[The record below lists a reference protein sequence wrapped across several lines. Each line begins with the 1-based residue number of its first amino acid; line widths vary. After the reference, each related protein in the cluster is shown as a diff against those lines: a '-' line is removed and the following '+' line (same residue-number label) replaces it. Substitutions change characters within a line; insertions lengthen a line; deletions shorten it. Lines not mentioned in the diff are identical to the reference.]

1 MISELL
7 GYMPRR
13 MKTVHFATS
22 FLLSVVGRYRDLEL
36 LNKAAVLKAVPKTP
50 DDPYTTE
57 NLARQLRSADP
68 SPLGSAITDSDLTV
82 LRNHLAGTF
91 NNDGAALAAGYAPY
105 STFGFDF
112 STPSAEYLANK
123 SKNHGHA
130 GAFVWAVLNTTDIGR
145 EVIGNA
151 ERVIC
156 GSDPPAAALGRP
168 LIPEH
173 DEEMPPTT
181 SLLPSSMDEPK
192 LEKVAAAMN
201 EQTKAVHALTASLAA
216 RQGAYALRH
225 LVMGAGCWLLLY
237 LLKHA
242 AGERVIVFP
251 DYTEGRSS
259 RVRHQARS
267 CYARHLSGF
276 GSLVARLGGGTPASG
291 ADSEDVLWNAL
302 GAQLTRDLEE
312 HLNDISLRLGW
323 IQPRASAVRVKHYE
337 IVPDTLRVLLLSI
350 LPADEVLTMEE
361 VATRLFESWRICLG
375 VRPTDHGTLREH
387 GYVPLDEDADL
398 RQNRAG
404 FKRLAIAL
412 GLAEEPSDGLVLFKA
427 PAGRTD

>member
-1 MISELL
+1 
-7 GYMPRR
+7 

-22 FLLSVVGRYRDLEL
+22 FLLSVVGRYRDLKL

-57 NLARQLRSADP
+57 NLACQLRSMTP
-68 SPLGSAITDSDLTV
+68 SPLGPAITDSDLTI
-82 LRNHLAGTF
+82 LRNHLAGTY

-112 STPSAEYLANK
+112 STPSAEYLANR

-130 GAFVWAVLNTTDIGR
+130 GAFVWAVLDATDAGR
-145 EVIGNA
+145 EAIANA
-151 ERVIC
+151 ERIVC

-168 LIPEH
+168 LIPGN
-173 DEEMPPTT
+173 DEEMPPIA
-181 SLLPSSMDEPK
+181 SLLPSSMSEPK
-192 LEKVAAAMN
+192 LVEVAAAMN
-201 EQTKAVHALTASLAA
+201 DQTKAVQALTASLAV

-225 LVMGAGCWLLLY
+225 LVIGVGCWLLLY

-242 AGERVIVFP
+242 AGDSVIVFP
-251 DYTEGRSS
+251 DYTEGRSR

-267 CYARHLSGF
+267 CYGRHLSGF
-276 GSLVARLGGGTPASG
+276 GSLVAGLDGGTPASG
-291 ADSEDVLWNAL
+291 ADSGDVLWDAR
-302 GAQLTRDLEE
+302 GARLTRDLEE

-350 LPADEVLTMEE
+350 LPDDEVLTMEE
-361 VATRLFESWRICLG
+361 VAARLFESWRICLG
-375 VRPTDHGTLREH
+375 VRSTDHGTLREH

-398 RQNRAG
+398 QQNRSG

-427 PAGRTD
+427 PSVGAE